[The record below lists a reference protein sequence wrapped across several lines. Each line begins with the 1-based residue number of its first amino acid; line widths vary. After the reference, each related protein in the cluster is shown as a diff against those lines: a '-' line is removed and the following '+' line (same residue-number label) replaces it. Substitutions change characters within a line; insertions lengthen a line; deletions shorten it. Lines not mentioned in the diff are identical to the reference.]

1 MAETA
6 LYTGGVLAY
15 RITLTEDL
23 KKQLRTG
30 RGQLYEAQLADDG
43 QFEARQLTLEVQQTS
58 VDPRQPFRSVVR
70 PLMQR
75 LTVITRS
82 TLDPKGTVYLVGEL
96 WSAESEFGEII
107 EDGESVVAAEL
118 DGVTFKVFR
127 KSSLDA
133 IERSIT

>member
-1 MAETA
+1 
-6 LYTGGVLAY
+6 
-15 RITLTEDL
+15 
-23 KKQLRTG
+23 
-30 RGQLYEAQLADDG
+30 
-43 QFEARQLTLEVQQTS
+43 
-58 VDPRQPFRSVVR
+58 
-70 PLMQR
+70 MQR
-75 LTVITRS
+75 LTVIIRS

-96 WSAESEFGEII
+96 WSAESEFGEIV